1 MKTKKY
7 FFILLFSF
15 TLSLFYSCVSNQN
28 SDFNIVDENSID
40 IHFVDTNSV
49 DKNSIEN
56 LIDEKNSDEKIFL
69 TNINEIVNETKID
82 SIEIFKNA
90 QENFR
95 IKTIQSPAVGTKDI
109 AFNKAYIFQIFDIEN
124 NPLPDYPLIL
134 RYPIAKNNDEVY
146 FSKIKLLSDEK
157 GFLSFMP
164 EKPSFSYNSFIYLY
178 PDIDEEVDNESLAII
193 ENIIENESFKVAYQV
208 KTNLM
213 RAGGSLCLADYDKAG
228 KVITT
233 NGYSTSALLGAFIRN
248 GFTGV
253 GNLEFYKEI
262 DNGNR
267 DLLLQKVKKLTGS
280 VSTYFVYGSIKYAK
294 EPFMNENKQYEVNLD
309 CEIYCV
315 LLKTNE
321 EIYHTKIQVTGL
333 GNTEAAALNDA
344 RNNKMNTKL
353 IEKIIYG
360 M

>member
-40 IHFVDTNSV
+40 IHSMNESFNS
-49 DKNSIEN
+49 N
-56 LIDEKNSDEKIFL
+56 
-69 TNINEIVNETKID
+69 TNEIVHETKID

-164 EKPSFSYNSFIYLY
+164 EKPSFSCNSFIYLY